1 MNINFRSNL
10 TRQPFTTEK
19 YNMKIFNLLPRLG
32 LAAALTALT
41 ITVANA
47 DTINGTA
54 TATVIAPLSIVEN
67 TAMDFGSIAGGAAAG
82 TVVMDATGGRTAT
95 GDAEI
100 IAVSPGTAAIF
111 TITGEALQVFSVSY
125 TDGTL
130 TDTAGGNPMTVD
142 TFTDTADG
150 LLSAATE
157 SFTVG
162 ATLNVGVNQFAD
174 SYSTANPSGA
184 SYTITVN
191 YN

>member
-1 MNINFRSNL
+1 
-10 TRQPFTTEK
+10 
-19 YNMKIFNLLPRLG
+19 MKIFNLLPRLG
-32 LAAALTALT
+32 LAVTLTALT

-47 DTINGTA
+47 DTIDGTA
-54 TATVIAPLSIVEN
+54 TATVVAPLSIAQDTV
-67 TAMDFGSIAGGAAAG
+67 MDFGSIAGGAAIG
-82 TVVMDATGGRTAT
+82 TVVMDTSGGRTAT

-100 IAVSPGTAAIF
+100 IDLSPGTAGAF
-111 TITGEALQVFSVSY
+111 TITGESGQVFSVTF

-130 TDTAGGNPMTVD
+130 TDTGGGNPMTVH

-162 ATLNVGVNQFAD
+162 ATLNVGVNQVPD
-174 SYSTANPSGA
+174 SYSTANSNGTM
-184 SYTITVN
+184 YTITVN